1 MDVFKANEMDEQV
14 EIINISDESEINIT
28 MQDEKV
34 IHLGDKTNLNNK
46 IVYAQ
51 AIMTENK
58 GVAGEIFVNGDF
70 NNKFRAYFRQKV

>member
-1 MDVFKANEMDEQV
+1 
-14 EIINISDESEINIT
+14 

-70 NNKFRAYFRQKV
+70 NNKFRAYFREKIQ